1 MILFVL
7 LEFATKLRHLT
18 FISLVLFL
26 PSFGGHGSVNAE
38 PVKPDAFGQ
47 MDQFFRSTYN
57 RAREQTLRDTG
68 PIIFVQGED
77 LTLFYNGK
85 SVKSGPPQSG
95 YRTLTTVSHITLTIF
110 LLLEPY
116 GEGPLSETR
125 IDGLQA
131 FQKIAKRVQSELSK
145 RLTEDMDFVEA
156 QQRVIGK
163 TLSLIKKIIDE
174 KAWTAEDLDDFL
186 DSVKPQILQ
195 NVKLAAKF
203 RIDHFHRQIVV
214 WKQRISAED
223 WGRLHVVVSGP
234 AMPRKNNLAVQYFS
248 KLLGVRGEGEKIIY
262 AESIFQPTRAMQILG
277 TSLLDAQIGEGYFG
291 DPWRM
296 HRDLLGNAAAVY
308 LDGITLSLPE

>member
-7 LEFATKLRHLT
+7 LEFATKRRHLT
-18 FISLVLFL
+18 FISFVLFL
-26 PSFGGHGSVNAE
+26 PSFEGHGSVYAE
-38 PVKPDAFGQ
+38 PVKLDAFGQ

-68 PIIFVQGED
+68 PIIFAQGED
-77 LTLFYNGK
+77 LTLFYDGK
-85 SVKSGPPQSG
+85 SVKSGPPHSG

-116 GEGPLSETR
+116 GEGPLSQTR
-125 IDGLQA
+125 IDSLQTL
-131 FQKIAKRVQSELSK
+131 QKIAKTVQSELSK
-145 RLTEDMDFVEA
+145 RLTEDMDLVES
-156 QQRVIGK
+156 QQQVIGK
-163 TLSLIKKIIDE
+163 TLSLINKIIDE
-174 KAWTAEDLDDFL
+174 KAWTAEDLNDFL
-186 DSVKPQILQ
+186 DSVRPQILQ

-214 WKQRISAED
+214 WKQKISAED
-223 WGRLHVVVSGP
+223 WGRLHIVVSGP

>member
-1 MILFVL
+1 MTLFVL
-7 LEFATKLRHLT
+7 IEFATRLRHLT
-18 FISLVLFL
+18 FVSIVLFF
-26 PSFGGHGSVNAE
+26 PFYAGHGSVNAE
-38 PVKPDAFGQ
+38 PVKPDAFRQ

-57 RAREQTLRDTG
+57 HAREKILRDTG
-68 PIIFVQGED
+68 PVILAQSED
-77 LTLFYNGK
+77 LTLFFNGK
-85 SVKSGPPQSG
+85 SVKSAAPDSG
-95 YRTLTTVSHITLTIF
+95 YRTLTTVAHVTLTMF

-125 IDGLQA
+125 IDKLQTL
-131 FQKIAKRVQSELSK
+131 QKIAAMVQSELSK
-145 RLTEDMDFVEA
+145 RLTKDMDLVEA

-163 TLSLIKKIIDE
+163 TLSFIKKIVAE
-174 KAWTAEDLDDFL
+174 KAWAAKDLDEYL
-186 DSVKPQILQ
+186 NSVKPQILK

-203 RIDHFHRQIVV
+203 QIDHFHRQIVI
-214 WKQRISAED
+214 WKQKIPAED
-223 WGRLHVVVSGP
+223 WDQLHVVISGA

-248 KLLGVRGEGEKIIY
+248 KLLGVRGECEKIIY
-262 AESIFQPTRAMQILG
+262 AESIFQPTRAMKILG